1 MALEEEA
8 NNLFCWSRKL
18 VQLVQDCNSE
28 LHEKIT
34 GLFSLLNGCFGIL
47 KILLKV
53 DEM

>member
-8 NNLFCWSRKL
+8 NNLFWWSRK
-18 VQLVQDCNSE
+18 LVQDCNSE

-47 KILLKV
+47 KILVKV
-53 DEM
+53 DEL